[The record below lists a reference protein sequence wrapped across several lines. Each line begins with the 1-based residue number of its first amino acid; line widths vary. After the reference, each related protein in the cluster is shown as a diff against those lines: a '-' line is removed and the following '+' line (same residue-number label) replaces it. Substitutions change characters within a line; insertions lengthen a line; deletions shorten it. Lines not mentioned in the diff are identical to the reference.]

1 MCASHNSHPLPRKNK
16 NFDGLAKEKALFIA
30 WCHELFGLFLSCR
43 QYMPCCTTKY
53 VFKLGK
59 NNFESVGRQVF

>member
-1 MCASHNSHPLPRKNK
+1 MDKKPLYKL
-16 NFDGLAKEKALFIA
+16 FHCMYKALMQ
-30 WCHELFGLFLSCR
+30 LRSFGLSFFCDEILFCN
-43 QYMPCCTTKY
+43 QYVPYCTTKY